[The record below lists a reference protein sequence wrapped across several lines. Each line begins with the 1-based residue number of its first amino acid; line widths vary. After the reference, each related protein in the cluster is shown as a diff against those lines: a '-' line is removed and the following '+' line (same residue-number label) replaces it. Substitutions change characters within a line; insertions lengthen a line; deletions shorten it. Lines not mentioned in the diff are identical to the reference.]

1 MTDDPT
7 QALETASREATNWL
21 ILLQDDPDDPDL
33 QKEFAAWVNASPL
46 HFQAWQ
52 ATGQVDGLIRD
63 SIPEFQNV
71 WGRQGTLA
79 KPAITATAG
88 MSARPAGRESHVR
101 RGWGALAGVAVVAC
115 PLLMFLPPIS
125 TVLQSD
131 YTTGTA
137 ETRTITLQ
145 DGSTVTMA
153 PGTSLAI
160 DFTPNERRIDL
171 LSGSA
176 YFDVETNPHRPF
188 RVLSG
193 DLVTTVTGT
202 QFAVRVNDHAN
213 TVAVREGSVR
223 IDYHSA
229 TRMVSETLI
238 AGQSASI
245 DRLGAVALRTISP
258 SQVAAWRE
266 NRLVVQDEPLG
277 AVLDQ
282 LQDYLPGA
290 VILANPSMAD
300 RPITG
305 YYSLSDPENAVRAV
319 ALAHNLTLWRVTPWI
334 LILSET

>member
-1 MTDDPT
+1 
-7 QALETASREATNWL
+7 
-21 ILLQDDPDDPDL
+21 
-33 QKEFAAWVNASPL
+33 
-46 HFQAWQ
+46 
-52 ATGQVDGLIRD
+52 
-63 SIPEFQNV
+63 
-71 WGRQGTLA
+71 
-79 KPAITATAG
+79 
-88 MSARPAGRESHVR
+88 
-101 RGWGALAGVAVVAC
+101 
-115 PLLMFLPPIS
+115 MFLPTIS

-131 YTTGTA
+131 YMTGTA